1 MTVVN
6 LFPTTIYETYY
17 KDDLTP
23 YINKCMR
30 LRDNVKVGGGEWI
43 NKPYNTAGTYDLF
56 KERFFKKLLDFFNEH
71 VMIYTETI
79 GLKKVDIKQAHAWFN
94 VYNKNDS
101 QEYHNHN
108 FNVVSG
114 IFYLKSDNKDSN
126 TVFKSPI
133 NDLPSDAEFDENNIY
148 TWKVYK
154 SYPIQGKLL
163 LFRSNLDHCVE
174 RQMVD
179 SNRITIA
186 VNYK

>member
-1 MTVVN
+1 MKIIN
-6 LFPTTIYETYY
+6 LFPTAIYETYY
-17 KDDLTP
+17 KGDLTP
-23 YINKCMR
+23 YVDRCIELKDKIKR
-30 LRDNVKVGGGEWI
+30 GGGNWV
-43 NKPYNTAGTYDLF
+43 NGPYNTCGSYDLS
-56 KERFFKKLLDFFNEH
+56 KDKFFKKLIDFFNKH
-71 VMIYTETI
+71 VMIYTKTI
-79 GLKKVDIKQAHAWFN
+79 GLKKVDVKQADAWFN

-114 IFYLKSDNKDSN
+114 IFYLKSDKKDSN

-133 NDLPSDAEFDENNIY
+133 NDLPSDAEFDDNNIY

-163 LFRSNLDHCVE
+163 FFRSNLDHCVE

>member
-1 MTVVN
+1 MKIIN
-6 LFPTTIYETYY
+6 LFPTAIYETYY
-17 KDDLTP
+17 KGDLTP
-23 YINKCMR
+23 YVDRCIELKNK
-30 LRDNVKVGGGEWI
+30 VKRGGGNWV
-43 NKPYNTAGTYDLF
+43 NGPYNTCGSYDLS
-56 KERFFKKLLDFFNEH
+56 KDKFFKKLIDFFNKH
-71 VMIYTETI
+71 VMIYTKAI
-79 GLKKVDIKQAHAWFN
+79 GLKKVDVKQADAWFN

-114 IFYLKSDNKDSN
+114 IFYLKSDKKDSN

-133 NDLPSDAEFDENNIY
+133 NDLPSDAEFDDNNIY
-148 TWKVYK
+148 TWKIYK

-163 LFRSNLDHCVE
+163 FFRSDLDHCVE

>member
-1 MTVVN
+1 MKIIN
-6 LFPTTIYETYY
+6 LFPTAIYETYY
-17 KDDLTP
+17 KGDLTP
-23 YINKCMR
+23 YVDRCIELKDKIKR
-30 LRDNVKVGGGEWI
+30 GGGNWV
-43 NKPYNTAGTYDLF
+43 NGPYNTCGSYDLS
-56 KERFFKKLLDFFNEH
+56 KDKFFKKLIDFFNKH
-71 VMIYTETI
+71 VMIYTKTI
-79 GLKKVDIKQAHAWFN
+79 GLKKVDVKQADAWFN

-114 IFYLKSDNKDSN
+114 IFYLKSDKKDSN

-133 NDLPSDAEFDENNIY
+133 NDLPSDAKFDDNNIY
-148 TWKVYK
+148 TWKTYK

-163 LFRSNLDHCVE
+163 FFRSDLDHCVE

>member
-1 MTVVN
+1 MKIIN
-6 LFPTTIYETYY
+6 LFPTAIYETYY
-17 KDDLTP
+17 KGDLTP
-23 YINKCMR
+23 YVDRCIELKDKIKR
-30 LRDNVKVGGGEWI
+30 GGGNWV
-43 NKPYNTAGTYDLF
+43 NGPYNTCGSYDLS
-56 KERFFKKLLDFFNEH
+56 KDKFFKKLIDFFNKH
-71 VMIYTETI
+71 VMIYTKTI
-79 GLKKVDIKQAHAWFN
+79 GLKKVDVKQADAWFN

-114 IFYLKSDNKDSN
+114 IFYLKSDKKDSN

-133 NDLPSDAEFDENNIY
+133 NDLPSDAKFDDNNIY

-163 LFRSNLDHCVE
+163 FFRSDLDHCVE